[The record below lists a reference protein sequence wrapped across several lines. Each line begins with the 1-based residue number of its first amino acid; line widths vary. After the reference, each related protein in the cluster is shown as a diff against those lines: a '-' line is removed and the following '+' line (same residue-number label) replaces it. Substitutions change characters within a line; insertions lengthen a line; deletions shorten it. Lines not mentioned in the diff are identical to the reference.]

1 VNRHPVVGPQMPIG
15 GPGLTRFCAI
25 PNPFEAKASNRVNA
39 DTDTP
44 PDTSIWSLLRIPLF
58 RWIWIGICLSN
69 LGYWMQTITAAWLMK
84 DWTNGDPI
92 LVSLVQTAYFL
103 PTVLLIVAAGTLAD
117 TFDRRRLL
125 IFANIWMMVAAAL
138 LAVLIFMGN
147 KDPVMLLALSGLLA
161 VGFALNQ
168 PTQSAVVPEIVG
180 QKNVP
185 YAVSL
190 YSVANNGARVLGPGI
205 AGVLIPIVGG
215 AALIGMNAATYVF
228 LLAVLI
234 WWRRTPQAADTSGE
248 SFLSAMGTGFRFV
261 RQSDRLRTVMLRGGL
276 FFAVTSI
283 IIAMMPMLVPNSAD
297 YGLVFGCF
305 GMGAI
310 TGALNYGRLSIR
322 YSRNSIVL
330 GAIIIHAVMLVLL
343 SATTNSYAMGAIL
356 LCAGTA
362 WFFVMSALQIS
373 AQLILPNEVRGRGI
387 AILNMTLMA
396 GYALGSPV
404 WGTVAAFTTPRT
416 SMLIAGCL
424 SLIFLALTYRMPFPQ
439 DSETA
444 AGAQS

>member
-1 VNRHPVVGPQMPIG
+1 V
-15 GPGLTRFCAI
+15 T
-25 PNPFEAKASNRVNA
+25 
-39 DTDTP
+39 TD
-44 PDTSIWSLLRIPLF
+44 DDAQSSTSIWSLLRLPLF

-103 PTVLLIVAAGTLAD
+103 PTVLLIVASGTLAD

-125 IFANIWMMVAAAL
+125 ILANTWMMIAAAA
-138 LAVLIFMGN
+138 LAVLIFLGN
-147 KDPVMLLALSGLLA
+147 TDPIMLLALSGLLA

-180 QKNVP
+180 IKNVP

-205 AGVLIPIVGG
+205 AGVLIPVIGG
-215 AALIGMNAATYVF
+215 AAVIGINATTYVF

-234 WWRRTPQAADTSGE
+234 WWRRTPRAADVSGE
-248 SFLSAMGTGFRFV
+248 TFMTAMATGFRFV
-261 RQSDRLRTVMLRGGL
+261 RQSDRFRTVMLRGGL

-283 IIAMMPMLVPNSAD
+283 ILAMMPMLVPNSAD

-310 TGALNYGRLSIR
+310 IGALNYGRLSNR

-343 SATTNSYAMGAIL
+343 SATDNSIAMGAIL
-356 LCAGTA
+356 LIAGTA

-387 AILNMTLMA
+387 AILNMTLMT

-404 WGTVAAFTTPRT
+404 WGTVAAFTSPRA

-424 SLIFLALTYRMPFPQ
+424 SMVFLALTFRMPFPQ
-439 DSETA
+439 DSDSTPYNPN
-444 AGAQS
+444 

>member
-1 VNRHPVVGPQMPIG
+1 M
-15 GPGLTRFCAI
+15 T
-25 PNPFEAKASNRVNA
+25 
-39 DTDTP
+39 TD
-44 PDTSIWSLLRIPLF
+44 DDAQSSTSIWSLLRLPLF

-103 PTVLLIVAAGTLAD
+103 PTVLLIVASGTLAD

-125 IFANIWMMVAAAL
+125 ILANTWMMIAAAA
-138 LAVLIFMGN
+138 LAVLIFLGN
-147 KDPVMLLALSGLLA
+147 TDPVMLLALSGLLA

-180 QKNVP
+180 IKNVP

-205 AGVLIPIVGG
+205 AGVLIPVIGG
-215 AALIGMNAATYVF
+215 AAVIGINATTYVF

-234 WWRRTPQAADTSGE
+234 WWRRTPRAADVSGE
-248 SFLSAMGTGFRFV
+248 TFMTAMATGFRFV
-261 RQSDRLRTVMLRGGL
+261 RQSDRFRTVMLRGGL

-283 IIAMMPMLVPNSAD
+283 ILAMMPMLVPNSAD

-310 TGALNYGRLSIR
+310 IGALNYGRLSNR

-343 SATTNSYAMGAIL
+343 SATDNSIAMGAIL
-356 LCAGTA
+356 LIAGTA

-387 AILNMTLMA
+387 AILNMTLMT

-404 WGTVAAFTTPRT
+404 WGTVAAFTSPRA

-424 SLIFLALTYRMPFPQ
+424 SMVFLALTFRMPFPQ
-439 DSETA
+439 DSDSPSENTDYVK
-444 AGAQS
+444 

>member
-1 VNRHPVVGPQMPIG
+1 M
-15 GPGLTRFCAI
+15 
-25 PNPFEAKASNRVNA
+25 NA

>member
-1 VNRHPVVGPQMPIG
+1 MNRHPVVGPQMPIG